1 MINLNVS
8 DLAIFK
14 KVLVKKLLQSL
25 GQDPNSEEKLKDAQ
39 VMSKFFAFKVQNK
52 DEGED
57 DFVGDDVDPLL
68 TGGEVFDEGEDS
80 NSTFRTVSTVTDDVY
95 HLVDQGR

>member
-1 MINLNVS
+1 M
-8 DLAIFK
+8 
-14 KVLVKKLLQSL
+14 KKLLQSL

-57 DFVGDDVDPLL
+57 VEDDVDPLL